1 MFLEGRHV
9 QKNKRWCEK
18 IPWCFHQVFID
29 FLWKIDTK
37 SWTKTSETLICTK
50 NVKNNTFGTHFLA
63 KSQFLM
69 DFRGPSGSLGSSKRD
84 GGVWQKPLPGAIWC
98 HFVASNALRSLLD
111 PFWLSSGTILT
122 QFWRTKNCLLAVLV
136 PWVSVVRRNAR
147 SALNSPYPAGVL
159 AC

>member
-1 MFLEGRHV
+1 MFREGRHV

-69 DFRGPSGSLGSSKRD
+69 DFRGPSGSPGSSKRD

-98 HFVASNALRSLLD
+98 HFVLRMHYVRCWIHFGCLRA
-111 PFWLSSGTILT
+111 ILT
-122 QFWRTKNCLLAVLV
+122 QFWCTKKLPSGSACTLR
-136 PWVSVVRRNAR
+136 VSGPVECAKRFE
-147 SALNSPYPAGVL
+147 
-159 AC
+159 